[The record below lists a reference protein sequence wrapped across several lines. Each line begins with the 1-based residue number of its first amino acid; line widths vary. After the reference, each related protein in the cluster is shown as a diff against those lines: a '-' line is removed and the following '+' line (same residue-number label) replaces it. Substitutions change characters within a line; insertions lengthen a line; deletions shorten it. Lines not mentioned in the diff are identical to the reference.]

1 MTESPPYPLL
11 EPWGIITRCKHLRI
25 VIAFQHKRIAT
36 IQGRFDMRGRATGIR
51 EHAQASP
58 PVTEYELRRFLRVVR
73 DRIRL
78 DLDVFDHET
87 LVTAYDV
94 DPRQQLERSLDVA
107 PGAVSQPYGD
117 PQPARQSGNSA
128 NVITIASMVSASRP
142 SRSRRMKTS
151 FRVKPQSSSNRVLPD
166 STTRLLPCEPLP
178 KQAKRM
184 RNEIMEEHRKLYA

>member
-87 LVTAYDV
+87 LITAYDV

-107 PGAVSQPYGD
+107 PCAVSQPYGD

-128 NVITIASMVSASRP
+128 NVITMLVCNHDCINGFRFKAQPLQANENFLQGKATVEQQSRIA
-142 SRSRRMKTS
+142 
-151 FRVKPQSSSNRVLPD
+151 
-166 STTRLLPCEPLP
+166 RLNHKAVTLRTAP
-178 KQAKRM
+178 
-184 RNEIMEEHRKLYA
+184 